1 MRFLTLYSTLLILCF
16 FTTKLNSQK
25 ELEVIIQTGHAGKIN
40 SLIYSHDN
48 TKIYSAGK
56 DAKIILW
63 DVKTGKQETEIIA
76 HKAAIN
82 KIEFYNDS
90 TLISCSD
97 DSTVK
102 LIDARNLEILKTIG
116 PFKNKCKA
124 VAVNQKNHNVAIGTR
139 FLHLM
144 DSSFNIRTLKAL
156 SFDHYDAV
164 HYLDEP
170 GYIIYGGREDKFTRI
185 IREDNLNIVKSI
197 TANATSIDSYMNE
210 YVIGDLYGVV
220 YYYNMRTMTEKRYCL
235 PSPLIAV
242 NDVGFF
248 GNKIL
253 IARADGIVEEILK
266 RDFTTYNYF
275 KGHLSEVTSVCFGKD
290 KNSFVSADIEGN
302 IIVWDDETKKMTKL
316 LKGEANP
323 INVAKFSQDEDELL
337 IGYSNGILR
346 KINLIS
352 NNVISNRLYFPQEKK
367 LKGWKYAIISLDE
380 QVGNVLKFKALKTKP
395 FEENTNQ
402 LSFCEIWVGE
412 WDIKKNE
419 IRLVREILKDKSN
432 GLIVR
437 QASGKQIVWQTYFLD
452 ENSKQTAA
460 LNDGDFFRVKN
471 GHLETFNNSSGDV
484 SKRVQTLHSDLITGV
499 DYNKKYNV
507 AITYSWDGSIRF
519 WEGQDLN
526 RIADLY
532 LTGQRDFLWLN
543 PQSYY
548 FASKGALENV
558 AFSWEGNVFPF
569 DQFDV
574 KYNRPDLI
582 YEKLPFIEQSLVV
595 EMNKAYQ
602 KRLKKLG
609 ITIEDIKISSDLP
622 QLEVLPP
629 EEQNTFTDN
638 ITFQCKATD
647 PKEAIIDLKVIVN
660 GVPLLEDAPE
670 LIEKKQEVNIAIT
683 VPLTP
688 GDNFIEIFAVNAKG
702 IKSLKESFVIES
714 KLKERKPDLYLV
726 TIGVSKYN
734 MEKFN
739 LNYASKDSKDVIH
752 KFEKSKIYKNIYT
765 KNLSDADATNARI
778 STLTDFVKNAKYN
791 DVVIIFA
798 AGHGVL
804 DDELDYYFASY
815 DMDFYKPQERGIS
828 FESFEHI
835 LEATK
840 SRKKLLLLDACH
852 SGEVDKDEVA
862 ISENVVEDEDDIT
875 FRAVGNSVALKD
887 GQSVSTF
894 QLSKMLFADTRESNG
909 ATVIS
914 SASGTE
920 YAIEGK
926 EWNNG
931 VFTYTLLDGLE
942 NKHADLNRDGEIM
955 LSELQTYLNIRV
967 IELTSGRQSPNSRVE
982 NLKSDF
988 RIW

>member
-1 MRFLTLYSTLLILCF
+1 MTRLLFFVLCVCSIF
-16 FTTKLNSQK
+16 SIYGQNDLD
-25 ELEVIIQTGHAGKIN
+25 VIIQTGHAGKIN
-40 SLIYSHDN
+40 SLIYSYDN
-48 TKIYSAGK
+48 SKIYSAGK

-63 DVKTGKQETEIIA
+63 DVKTGKQENEVIA
-76 HKAAIN
+76 HEGPIN

-102 LIDARNLEILKTIG
+102 LINAKTLEIIKTIG
-116 PFKNKCKA
+116 PFQYKCKSL
-124 VAVNQKNHNVAIGTR
+124 AVNQLNHNVAIGTR

-144 DSSFNIRTLKAL
+144 NADFQIQTLKAL

-170 GYIIYGGREDKFTRI
+170 GYIIYGGREDKFTRV
-185 IREDNLNIVKSI
+185 IREDNLDIVKSI
-197 TANATSIDSYMNE
+197 TVNASSITSYMNE
-210 YVIGDLYGVV
+210 YVIGDVHGSV
-220 YYYNMRTMTEKRYCL
+220 YYYNMRTMIEKRYCL

-242 NDVGFF
+242 NDVGFY

-253 IARADGIVEEILK
+253 IARSDGIVEEIFK
-266 RDFTTYNYF
+266 RDFVTYNYF
-275 KGHLSEVTSVCFGKD
+275 KGHLSEVTAVGFGKD
-290 KNSFVSADIEGN
+290 KSSFVSADIEGN
-302 IIVWDDETKKMTKL
+302 IIVWDDETKRMAKL
-316 LKGEANP
+316 LRGEANP

-352 NNVISNRLYFPQEKK
+352 NNVVSNRLYFTQEQK
-367 LKGWKYAIISLDE
+367 LKGWKYSIISLDE
-380 QVGNVLKFKALKTKP
+380 QVGNILKFKALKTKT
-395 FEENTNQ
+395 FEENTQQ

-412 WDIKKNE
+412 WDLKKNE
-419 IRLVREILKDKSN
+419 IRLIREILKEKSN
-432 GLIVR
+432 SLITK
-437 QASGKQIVWQTYFLD
+437 QASGKNIVWQTYFLD
-452 ENSKQTAA
+452 EYQLECSAKGNNEF
-460 LNDGDFFRVKN
+460 LRIKN
-471 GHLETFNNSSGDV
+471 GHLESFNSLSNEV
-484 SKRVQTLHSDLITGV
+484 RKRVQTLHSDLITGV
-499 DYNKKYNV
+499 DYNSKYDV
-507 AITYSWDGSIRF
+507 TITYSWDGSIRF
-519 WEGQDLN
+519 WNTEELD

-558 AFSWEGNVFPF
+558 AFSWKGNVFPF

-582 YEKLPFIEQSLVV
+582 YEKLPFIEQGLVV

-609 ITIEDIKISSDLP
+609 IKIEDIKISSDLP
-622 QLEVLPP
+622 KLEVLPP
-629 EEQNTFTDN
+629 DEQNTFTDN
-638 ITFQCKATD
+638 ITFQCHATD
-647 PKEAIIDLKVIVN
+647 ANEPIVDLKVMVN

-670 LIEKKQEVNIAIT
+670 LINKSQDVNLSIT
-683 VPLTP
+683 VPLTA

-702 IKSLKESFVIES
+702 VKSLKESFVIES
-714 KLKERKPDLYLV
+714 KLKTRKPDLYLI

-739 LNYASKDSKDVIH
+739 LNYASKDSKDVIQ
-752 KFEKSKIYKNIYT
+752 KFSKSKIYKHVFT
-765 KNLSDADATNARI
+765 KNLSDEEATNAKI
-778 STLTDFVKNAKYN
+778 STLTDFIKNAKYD

-804 DDELDYYFASY
+804 DEDLDYYFASY
-815 DMDFYKPQERGIS
+815 DMDFYHPQERGIS
-828 FESFEHI
+828 FESFEDI

-852 SGEVDKDEVA
+852 SGEVDKDEVE
-862 ISENVVEDEDDIT
+862 ITENVVENEENIT
-875 FRAVGNSVALKD
+875 FRAVGNSVGLKE
-887 GQSVSTF
+887 GQSISTF
-894 QLSKMLFADTRESNG
+894 QLSKMLFADTRASNG

-942 NKHADLNRDGEIM
+942 NKQADLNRDGEIM

-967 IELTSGRQSPNSRVE
+967 IELTNGRQSPNSRLE

>member
-1 MRFLTLYSTLLILCF
+1 MKLGVFIGIFLFSTVGL
-16 FTTKLNSQK
+16 SQK
-25 ELEVIIQTGHAGKIN
+25 QLEVIIQTGHAGKIN
-40 SLIYSHDN
+40 SLLFNQDKS
-48 TKIYSAGK
+48 KIFSAGK
-56 DAKIILW
+56 DAKLILW
-63 DVKTGKQETEIIA
+63 DVKTGKQEKELIA
-76 HKAAIN
+76 HEGPIN

-102 LIDARNLEILKTIG
+102 LIDSRTMTPIKTIK
-116 PFKNKCKA
+116 FKHKCKSL
-124 VAVNQKNHNVAIGTR
+124 AVNQKNGNVAIGTR
-139 FLHLM
+139 FLHVM
-144 DSSFNIRTLKAL
+144 DKDFNVQTLKAL

-170 GYIIYGGREDKFTRI
+170 GYIIYGGRNDKFTRV
-185 IREDNLNIVKSI
+185 IREDNFDIVKSI
-197 TANATSIDSYMNE
+197 TANATSIASYGNE
-210 YVIGDLYGVV
+210 YVIGDVHGVV
-220 YYYNMRTMTEKRYCL
+220 YYYNMRRMAEKRYCL
-235 PSPLIAV
+235 PNPLIAV

-253 IARADGIVEEILK
+253 IARSDGMVEQIFK
-266 RDFTTYNYF
+266 RDFVTYNYF
-275 KGHLSEVTSVCFGKD
+275 KGHLSEVTAVDFGSD
-290 KNSFVSADIEGN
+290 KHSFISADIEGN
-302 IIVWDDETKKMTKL
+302 IIIWDDEGKRMTKL
-316 LKGEANP
+316 LRGESSP

-337 IGYSNGILR
+337 VGYSNGILR

-352 NNVISNRLYFPQEKK
+352 NNVISNRLYFPQDKK

-380 QVGNVLKFKALKTKP
+380 QVGDILRFKALKTKT
-395 FEENTNQ
+395 FEENTQN

-412 WDIKKNE
+412 WDLKKNK

-432 GLIVR
+432 ALITQ
-437 QASGKQIVWQTYFLD
+437 QASGKKLVWQTFFLD
-452 ENSKQTAA
+452 ESTKEVASK
-460 LNDGDFFRVKN
+460 NEGDFLRVANGNLELYATSNSQVKN
-471 GHLETFNNSSGDV
+471 RT
-484 SKRVQTLHSDLITGV
+484 QTKHSDLITGI
-499 DYNKKYNV
+499 DYNSKYDL
-507 AITYSWDGSIRF
+507 AISYSWDGAIRF
-519 WEGQDLN
+519 WNTNDFIP
-526 RIADLY
+526 IADLY
-532 LTGQRDFLWLN
+532 LSGQRDFLWLN

-558 AFSWEGNVFPF
+558 AFSWNGDVFPF

-582 YEKLPFIEQSLVV
+582 YEKLPFLDQSLVV

-622 QLEVLPP
+622 KLEVFPP
-629 EEQNTFTDN
+629 KEQNAFTDN
-638 ITFQCKATD
+638 ITFQCRAWDAKH
-647 PKEAIIDLKVIVN
+647 PIIDMKVLVN
-660 GVPLLEDAPE
+660 GVPLFEEAPE
-670 LIEKKQEVNIAIT
+670 VLEHKQEVNMAIT
-683 VPLTP
+683 VPLTS
-688 GDNFIEIFAVNAKG
+688 GDNFIEIYAVNSQG
-702 IKSLKESFVIES
+702 VKSLKEAFTIES
-714 KLKERKPDLYLV
+714 KLKEKKPNLYLV
-726 TIGVSKYN
+726 TIGVSEYKQD
-734 MEKFN
+734 KFN
-739 LNYASKDSKDVIH
+739 LNYAAKDSKDVIA
-752 KFEKSKIYKNIYT
+752 KFEKSKLYKNIYT
-765 KNLSDADATNARI
+765 KNLSNSDATNARI
-778 STLTDFVKNAKYN
+778 STLTDFVKQADYN

-804 DDELDYYFASY
+804 DENLDYYFASY
-815 DMDFYKPQERGIS
+815 DMDFYQPESRGIA

-852 SGEVDKDEVA
+852 SGEVDKDEVE
-862 ISENVVEDEDDIT
+862 ITENVVQDEENIT
-875 FRAVGNSVALKD
+875 FRAVGKDISVK
-887 GQSVSTF
+887 GGKKMSTF
-894 QLSKMLFADTRESNG
+894 QFSKMLFADTRESNG

-926 EWNNG
+926 DWNNG
-931 VFTYTLLDGLE
+931 VFTFTLLDGLG
-942 NKHADLNRDGEIM
+942 NKAADLNRDGEVM

-967 IELTSGRQSPNSRVE
+967 IELTDGRQSPNSRVE